1 MAETEPNAAAAA
13 PEPEAPQPAA
23 IVYKKKKKKKRK
35 KYSRGLRDIQRAERR
50 VSKAA
55 DRLTRAARKGTR
67 TYRKRRNKSARKRRD
82 GAVTDVFI
90 NLSEGAADAFASGA
104 PVITDLTRAVQPRRL
119 RREAR
124 RQFRAF
130 ARLVSFPFFR

>member
-1 MAETEPNAAAAA
+1 MAETEPNEAAAAS
-13 PEPEAPQPAA
+13 EPEAPQPAA
-23 IVYKKKKKKKRK
+23 IVYKKKKKKRK

-82 GAVTDVFI
+82 GAITDVFI
-90 NLSEGAADAFASGA
+90 NLSEGAADAFAAGA
-104 PVITDLTRAVQPRRL
+104 PVITDLTRAAQPRRL

-130 ARLVSFPFFR
+130 ARLVTFPFFR

>member
-13 PEPEAPQPAA
+13 SEPEAPQPAA
-23 IVYKKKKKKKRK
+23 IVYKKKKKKRK

-119 RREAR
+119 RRAAR
-124 RQFRAF
+124 QQFRAF